1 MKLFSIVSLAGVFQ
15 AAVFAAVGL
24 VASAAMAL
32 DDFECFSDA
41 PEGGQV
47 CMVTPANAKATTQ
60 LKLRREGPT
69 VSMLSE
75 RELSGEALEPV
86 DIAGLDLD
94 EVDDAA
100 VPSRSV
106 GMEAASISQSMKT
119 QEQLRWIETFL
130 KTGPSAGSPDI
141 LVRTTAKPSK

>member
-1 MKLFSIVSLAGVFQ
+1 MKLFSVFLLALG
-15 AAVFAAVGL
+15 FAS
-24 VASAAMAL
+24 SAALARAQ
-32 DDFECFSDA
+32 DDFECFTDA
-41 PEGGQV
+41 PDGGQV
-47 CMVTPANAKATTQ
+47 CVVTPPGAQASTQ

-86 DIAGLDLD
+86 DISGLELD
-94 EVDDAA
+94 EVDDVAIS
-100 VPSRSV
+100 SRSV
-106 GMEAASISQSMKT
+106 GMEAANISQTMKT

-130 KTGPSAGSPDI
+130 KTGPSASSSDI